1 MQHITVNLK
10 LSAKLLILYL
20 DGNFLSFSVI
30 LYIILSVP
38 LIITIFGLENLAG
51 TGKLVLNTALESTDV
66 E

>member
-38 LIITIFGLENLAG
+38 LIITIFGLENFAG